1 MEKNLRYS
9 EEKNCMM
16 CKHFESYEQIY
27 EDPMEPYDVGKCR
40 EPSYEGDEQ
49 VSDHL
54 VCNFIEIMKKE

>member
-1 MEKNLRYS
+1 
-9 EEKNCMM
+9 M